1 MIDEY
6 SMLGQVTFGWIDR
19 RLKQS
24 CGDPFQLPPVAD
36 KPFYHAIP
44 TNSIGEQGY
53 LTYMMFHN
61 VVKRNV
67 NKRVQRINPEQT
79 RFRQLLLRLRKGEST
94 VDDWKLLLT
103 RQPSNNINNFENA
116 HWSGLRPFLRPINFV
131 FRKSLFSIYIFT
143 IFQNFGG
150 SLELYPMCTIAPTLY
165 LVPLIITHRVLQNNV
180 EISISNMNK

>member
-24 CGDPFQLPPVAD
+24 SGFQDKLLGGKSVTLCGDPFQLPPVAD

-116 HWSGLRPFLRPINFV
+116 H
-131 FRKSLFSIYIFT
+131 
-143 IFQNFGG
+143 
-150 SLELYPMCTIAPTLY
+150 
-165 LVPLIITHRVLQNNV
+165 
-180 EISISNMNK
+180 